1 MFRPQLKK
9 RGKCLSTE
17 YVNAKSK
24 VLIECKHGHKWEPIA
39 WNILNDKSWCPEC
52 NGGVVDTIDKF
63 KKIALQKGGKCHSNF
78 YGNQDSI
85 LEFECQKGHRWST
98 RAGQVS
104 GGAWCHECG
113 GSKPKTLEDMHKLAE
128 QKGGKCLSKEF
139 INVETHLI
147 WQCNKKHTFRAK
159 PGNVKTGHWCPH
171 CGTINSGLNRRL
183 DISVF
188 QKIAAERGG
197 KLISKEYH
205 GQGVHLE
212 WECSEEHRW
221 SATPKNIKKGRWC
234 PECALAKRKAA

>member
-1 MFRPQLKK
+1 M
-9 RGKCLSTE
+9 
-17 YVNAKSK
+17 
-24 VLIECKHGHKWEPIA
+24 
-39 WNILNDKSWCPEC
+39 NDKSWCPEC
-52 NGGVVDTIDKF
+52 NGVVDTIDKF

-98 RAGQVS
+98 RAGHVS
-104 GGAWCHECG
+104 SGAWCHECG

-139 INVETHLI
+139 INVENHLI

-188 QKIAAERGG
+188 K
-197 KLISKEYH
+197 KLP
-205 GQGVHLE
+205 QNVVV
-212 WECSEEHRW
+212 
-221 SATPKNIKKGRWC
+221 N
-234 PECALAKRKAA
+234 